1 MTMKIEESNIPGKG
15 EIILYQSPDG
25 KAALDVRLEGDTLWL
40 TQKQISHL
48 FQTER
53 TVITKHLGNIFRSGE
68 LEKESVCAKFAHTAE
83 DGKTYQTVFYNL
95 DTIISVGYRVNS
107 KRGTQFRI
115 WATNVLR
122 DHILKG
128 YSANRRRLKE
138 LGQSLRVARQ
148 VLDRYDVNSDQAKA
162 LLHVVT
168 DYAYAL
174 DLLDDYDHQC
184 VSVRRVRKGKGKV
197 KGVSYGEA
205 VQIIAQLRKSFGASE
220 LFGKEKDASLESSL
234 RTVMQSFDGQDLY
247 PSLEEKAGHLLYFL
261 VKNHSFVDGNKRI
274 AAALFLWF
282 MEKNRALYD
291 KDGKKRI
298 ADNALVAITLMIAES
313 NPAEKETMVK
323 LIVNL
328 INSRN

>member
-1 MTMKIEESNIPGKG
+1 MTMKIEEGNIPGKG

-25 KAALDVRLEGDTLWL
+25 KAALDVRLKGDTLWL

-68 LEKESVCAKFAHTAE
+68 LEKDSVCAKFAHTAE
-83 DGKTYQTVFYNL
+83 
-95 DTIISVGYRVNS
+95 
-107 KRGTQFRI
+107 
-115 WATNVLR
+115 
-122 DHILKG
+122 
-128 YSANRRRLKE
+128 
-138 LGQSLRVARQ
+138 
-148 VLDRYDVNSDQAKA
+148 
-162 LLHVVT
+162 
-168 DYAYAL
+168 
-174 DLLDDYDHQC
+174 
-184 VSVRRVRKGKGKV
+184 
-197 KGVSYGEA
+197 
-205 VQIIAQLRKSFGASE
+205 
-220 LFGKEKDASLESSL
+220 
-234 RTVMQSFDGQDLY
+234 
-247 PSLEEKAGHLLYFL
+247 
-261 VKNHSFVDGNKRI
+261 DGNKRI

-313 NPAEKETMVK
+313 DPAEKETMVK

>member
-1 MTMKIEESNIPGKG
+1 MTMKIEESNVPGKG

-138 LGQSLRVARQ
+138 LGQSLRVVRQ
-148 VLDRYDVNSDQAKA
+148 VLNRYDVNSDQAKA
-162 LLHVVT
+162 LLRVVT

-184 VSVRRVRKGKGKV
+184 VSVRRVRKGEV
-197 KGVSYGEA
+197 KGVSYSET
-205 VQIIAQLRKSFGASE
+205 VQVISQLRKSFGASE